1 MDLIKQYLEHLKIE
15 KNYSENTINSYQ
27 TDLIQFSNFVIGEG
41 FVPDLLK
48 VKKVRLAKH
57 YLSFLNDKG
66 LTKKTITRK
75 ITSLRSFY
83 SYLEKERLI
92 DINVFKLIDT
102 PKIERKLPKFIN
114 DNEIMRLYD
123 SIDTKTDLGFR
134 NYIIF
139 DLLFSC
145 GLRASELVNL
155 KVNDIRLSRKEI
167 LIHGKGS
174 KDRYAFLHD
183 ELVKNLDNY
192 LNGAR
197 IRLLAKGDNISSLY
211 LLINY
216 KGGKLTTRGLRKI
229 LNSIIEKSGETYQIH
244 PHMLRHAFATTLLN
258 HGADLR
264 TVQELLG
271 HEHLKTTQIY
281 THVSAEKIKE
291 KFDETNPRMLDNEKS
306 RKNNNWKWC
315 RW

>member
-1 MDLIKQYLEHLKIE
+1 MDLINQYLEYLKVQ
-15 KNYSENTINSYQ
+15 KNYSDHTIKSYE
-27 TDLIQFSNFVIGEG
+27 TDLIQFANFAIGEG
-41 FVPDLLK
+41 FVPDLLS

-66 LTKKTITRK
+66 LTKRTITRK
-75 ITSLRSFY
+75 ITALRSFY
-83 SYLEKERLI
+83 TYLEKERLI
-92 DINVFKLIDT
+92 DINIFKLIET
-102 PKIERKLPKFIN
+102 PKIEKKLPKFIN

-183 ELVKNLDNY
+183 ELVKNLNEY
-192 LNGAR
+192 LSGAR
-197 IRLLAKGDNISSLY
+197 IRLLAKGEDISSQY
-211 LLINY
+211 LFINY
-216 KGGKLTTRGLRKI
+216 KGGPLTVRGLRKI

-281 THVSAEKIKE
+281 THISAEKIKE
-291 KFDETNPRMLDNEKS
+291 KYDETNPRMINDEKS
-306 RKNNNWKWC
+306 RKNNN
-315 RW
+315 